1 MSKQVRSTVL
11 AFDSDAI
18 HAGNLA
24 IENADPNL
32 DAKVES
38 ILSKMTLAQKNN
50 EIRGL
55 QAESIDGLYYSGG
68 EESLGIPAFKM
79 VDGPRGA
86 RAGAATAFPVA
97 MARGATFDVELERR
111 VGQAIGLEVK
121 AKGGNVVLA
130 PTINLLRHPG
140 WGRAQETYSEDPYH
154 MGAMSVSFI
163 SGAQNHVLTSPKH
176 FAINNIENTRF
187 EVSANIDDR
196 TLHEVYLPHFK
207 RSVVES
213 RAASVMSAYNKV
225 NGTYCGEN
233 PNLLTKILRDDWGF
247 RGFVESDWFLGT
259 RSVAPALNGG
269 LDIEMPFGYRFSDE
283 NLAAAMESGE
293 LAEATIDEAVRRIIR
308 QKFLFRLDEVTVAD
322 AAVVECDAHIE
333 LAAEV
338 ARKSVVLLKNSDG
351 VLPLDCSTVNKV
363 AVIGSLADMENL
375 GDRGSSYVTSSH
387 VVTALQGIKSAAPQL
402 DIQYIDSY
410 KLDDMAVKDIAKV
423 DVAIVVAGLTY
434 KEEGEFIPTQQQ
446 EAEDGELARG
456 GDRLFLTLPA
466 DQEELIREVARLCDR
481 TIVVL
486 EGGSAITV
494 RNWVDDVAGLLMAW
508 YPGREGGTAIGEILF
523 GQVNPSAKLPVSF
536 PREMSHLVEW
546 DIVGLDITYEYHHG
560 YRLLDLKQQAAEFP
574 FGFGMSYTQFRL
586 GKLRVENNGDPA
598 NQLTVLVDVENIGD
612 RQGAEVV
619 QLYVGCVDSSV
630 ERHVRELKGFGRVS
644 LDAGE
649 VKTLSFG
656 LTGNDLAYYDADSST
671 WQVEDIEY
679 SLFLGTSSADL
690 PLQTTIRIK

>member
-1 MSKQVRSTVL
+1 MSRQAKTTVL

-18 HAGNLA
+18 HAGNKA
-24 IENADPNL
+24 IENDNPAL
-32 DAKVES
+32 DEKVEA
-38 ILSKMTLAQKNN
+38 ILSSMTLAQKFN

-55 QAESIDGLYYSGG
+55 QPESIDGLYYSGG
-68 EESLGIPAFKM
+68 AESLGIPAFKM

-86 RAGAATAFPVA
+86 RAGTATAFPVA

-121 AKGGNVVLA
+121 ARGGNVVLA

-163 SGAQNHVLTSPKH
+163 SGAQNYVLTSPKH

-187 EVSANIDDR
+187 EMSANVDDR

-225 NGTYCGEN
+225 NGTYCSEN
-233 PNLLTKILRDDWGF
+233 PELLTKILRHDWGF

-269 LDIEMPFGYRFSDE
+269 LDIEMPSGYHFSDE
-283 NLAAAMESGE
+283 NLSAAMASGE
-293 LAEATIDEAVRRIIR
+293 LTEATIDAAVRRIIR
-308 QKFLFRLDEVTVAD
+308 QKFLFRLDEDTVVD
-322 AAVVECDAHIE
+322 TSVVECDAHIE

-338 ARKSVVLLKNSDG
+338 ARKSMVLLKNSDK
-351 VLPLDCSTVNKV
+351 VLPLDSAIVKKI

-387 VVTALQGIKSAAPQL
+387 VITALQGIKAAAPKM
-402 DIQYIDSY
+402 DIHYIDSY
-410 KLDDMAVKDIAKV
+410 QLDDRAVKKIAQV

-446 EAEDGELARG
+446 EAEDGQLARG
-456 GDRLFLTLPA
+456 GDRLFLSLPP
-466 DQEELIREVARLCDR
+466 DQEELIREVSRLCQK

-486 EGGSAITV
+486 EGGSALIV
-494 RNWVDDVAGLLMAW
+494 RNWVDDVVALLMAW

-523 GQVNPSAKLPVSF
+523 GQVNPSGKLPVSF
-536 PREMSHLVEW
+536 PQEMSHLVEW
-546 DIVGLDITYEYHHG
+546 DIVSLDINYEYHHG

-574 FGFGMSYTQFRL
+574 FGFGLSYTQFRL
-586 GKLRVENNGDPA
+586 GKLKVEKGGDVKD
-598 NQLTVLVDVENIGD
+598 QLTVLVDVENIGD
-612 RQGAEVV
+612 RQGDEVV
-619 QLYVGCVDSSV
+619 QLYVGYNDSSV

-644 LDAGE
+644 LAAGE
-649 VKTLSFG
+649 VKTLSFS
-656 LTGNDLAYYDADSST
+656 LNASDFAYYDVDNGA
-671 WQVEDIEY
+671 WKLEDIEY
-679 SLFLGTSSADL
+679 SLFLGTSSAHL
-690 PLQTTIRIK
+690 SLETTIRIK